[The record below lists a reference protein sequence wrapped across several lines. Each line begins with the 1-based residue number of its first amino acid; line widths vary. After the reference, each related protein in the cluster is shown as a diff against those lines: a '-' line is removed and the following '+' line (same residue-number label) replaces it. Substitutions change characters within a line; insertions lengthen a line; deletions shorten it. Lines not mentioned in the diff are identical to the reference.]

1 MPITSSPQQIVVSLN
16 PFPFAPP
23 PHTLTTSPVRFS
35 DRFQCGFSS
44 DLAAVFWQFLVA
56 GGDPRRGHPSRQ
68 GVLGDCGL
76 SCAAAA

>member
-35 DRFQCGFSS
+35 DSFQCGFSS
-44 DLAAVFWQFLVA
+44 DPAAVFWQFLVS
-56 GGDPRRGHPSRQ
+56 GGDTHPDRGSW
-68 GVLGDCGL
+68 GTLGSAVLL
-76 SCAAAA
+76 QHEP